1 MTRLVALWILGI
13 LAVLI
18 LLLLLLRVGVHV
30 RFGDELYV
38 TAMAGPVRLQLVPKP
53 EKKEPEKPK
62 KEKPPR
68 EKKEKP
74 AEEKQKKLELT
85 PGDIRSALPAVWE
98 SLKRGL
104 RKTRQRLRID
114 PMRLSVCFGG
124 DDPAQVAELYGWA
137 NTAMWTVMPEMERL
151 TRMPDPHVHL
161 ETDFNAAET
170 RVSGEVG
177 LSFRIGDL
185 VSIGIAFAG
194 PALKWFRAFRKAQ
207 KTQEKQAAREREAAQ
222 RNTKDQAPAAA
233 DATHTTN

>member
-1 MTRLVALWILGI
+1 MTRLAALWILGI

-53 EKKEPEKPK
+53 EKKGAEKPRK
-62 KEKPPR
+62 AKPPK

-74 AEEKQKKLELT
+74 ADEKRKKPALT
-85 PGDIRSALPAVWE
+85 PGDIRSALPALWE

-114 PMRLSVCFGG
+114 PLRLSVCFGG
-124 DDPAQVAELYGWA
+124 DDPAQTAETYGWA
-137 NTAMWTVMPEMERL
+137 NAAMWTVMPELEKL
-151 TRMPDPHVHL
+151 TNMPDPRIHL
-161 ETDFNAAET
+161 ETDFNAPDT
-170 RVSGEVG
+170 RASGEVG

-185 VSIGIAFAG
+185 LAIGFAFAG
-194 PALKWFRAFRKAQ
+194 PALRWFMAFRK
-207 KTQEKQAAREREAAQ
+207 EKAAREKLAAKEKKAAQ
-222 RNTKDQAPAAA
+222 DTKDQAPAGA

>member
-1 MTRLVALWILGI
+1 MAALWILGI

-124 DDPAQVAELYGWA
+124 DDPAQTAETYGWA
-137 NTAMWTVMPEMERL
+137 NAAMWTMMPELEKL
-151 TRMPDPHVHL
+151 TNMPDPHVHL
-161 ETDFNAAET
+161 ETDFNAPDT

-185 VSIGIAFAG
+185 LAIGFAFAG
-194 PALKWFRAFRKAQ
+194 PALRWYMGFRKE
-207 KTQEKQAAREREAAQ
+207 KSVQEKKAAREKTPPE
-222 RNTKDQAPAAA
+222 NTIEQASAGA
-233 DATHTTN
+233 DATT